1 VTPSCMHCNQPL
13 EAHSPQPSGD
23 SRCPDGRNTFNFE
36 FSISP
41 EVAEF
46 VKANID
52 KPADELARLWIERV
66 IAKDRERVKRGDV
79 LVRVFTPDRDHPY
92 EGLIICRDHL
102 RQILSGDDPPFILE
116 EIDAARATFWNHRC
130 LMCGV
135 DPVPDRVCQNDRC
148 GRALHPQWPAVYCK
162 NLCATEDA

>member
-1 VTPSCMHCNQPL
+1 MTPSCMHCNQPL
-13 EAHSPQPSGD
+13 EAHTPQPSGD
-23 SRCPDGRNTFNFE
+23 SLCPDGKNTFNFE

-52 KPADELARLWIERV
+52 KPSDELARLWIERV
-66 IAKDRERVKRGDV
+66 IAKDRAKRGDV

-102 RQILSGDDPPFILE
+102 RQLLSGDEPPFILE
-116 EIDAARATFWNHRC
+116 EIDAAKALFWNHRC

-135 DPVPDRVCQNDRC
+135 DPVHDRVCQNERC
-148 GRALHPQWPAVYCK
+148 RRPLHPQWPAVYCK